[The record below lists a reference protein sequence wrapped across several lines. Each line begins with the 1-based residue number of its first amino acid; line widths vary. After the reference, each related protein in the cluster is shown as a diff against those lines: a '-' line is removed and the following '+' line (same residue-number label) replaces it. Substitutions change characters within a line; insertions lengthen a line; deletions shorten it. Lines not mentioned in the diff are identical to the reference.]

1 MREAWCVT
9 PSAKVG
15 EQLVPLT
22 GLNAGELHALA
33 GARLESGQQ
42 ERIRALLERNRTGT
56 LLPEEEKALD
66 ELLAEVDLVALQ
78 KAQARYTLK
87 LWGVPFDDVS

>member
-1 MREAWCVT
+1 MD
-9 PSAKVG
+9 

-22 GLNAGELHALA
+22 GLNDGELHALA

-42 ERIRALLERNRTGT
+42 ERIRALLERNRTGN

-66 ELLAEVDLVALQ
+66 ELLAEVNRVALQ
-78 KAQARYTLK
+78 KARAWYTLK
-87 LWGVPFDDVS
+87 LWGIPLKDVSGLLAG

>member
-1 MREAWCVT
+1 VD
-9 PSAKVG
+9 

-22 GLNAGELHALA
+22 GLNDRELHTLA

-42 ERIRALLERNRTGT
+42 EWLFALLERNRAGN

-66 ELLAEVDLVALQ
+66 ELISEVDRVALV
-78 KAQARYTLK
+78 KARARYTLM
-87 LWGVPFDDVS
+87 LSEITP